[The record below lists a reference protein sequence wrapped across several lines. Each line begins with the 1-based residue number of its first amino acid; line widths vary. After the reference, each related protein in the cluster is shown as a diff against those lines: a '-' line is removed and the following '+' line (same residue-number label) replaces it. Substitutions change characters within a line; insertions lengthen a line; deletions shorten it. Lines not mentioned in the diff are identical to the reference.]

1 MADPT
6 VTNVDVGQIAIEV
19 SDFEHHVWTAAG
31 ADTLVAGTIVARI
44 TSTGKWQI
52 YAKGGSTDGNGIAK
66 GVLTYDAVATGAG
79 DVAVAV
85 LVRGTV
91 NQDRLIIDAD
101 GDGSNVDETVIDDLL
116 ANGIL
121 AKPVGQLGQLDNQT

>member
-1 MADPT
+1 MLT
-6 VTNVDVGQIAIEV
+6 YEV
-19 SDFEHHVWTAAG
+19 S
-31 ADTLVAGTIVARI
+31 
-44 TSTGKWQI
+44 
-52 YAKGGSTDGNGIAK
+52 
-66 GVLTYDAVATGAG
+66 ATGAG

-101 GDGSNVDETVIDDLL
+101 GDGSNVDEVVTDSLL